1 MGRIRLGGE
10 VPGPR
15 SRALVARRE
24 AAGARGAAKLTDLAV
39 ERAHGAVVVDADGN
53 ELLDFAGGIGVLAV
67 GHTPEALVRAVQ
79 AQAERLVHMCAIVGT
94 YEPYVALLE
103 RLVALAPGDHAKKAV
118 LMNSG
123 SEAVETAVNVARAA
137 TGRAA
142 VLVFEGAYH
151 GRTNLALAMTSKY
164 GLFKKGFGPF
174 APEVYRAPFPDT
186 YRRPAG
192 LSEDDAVREAIRR
205 FDHALLAHVDPSA
218 VAAVVIEP
226 VQGEGGFVPAP
237 AAFLRHVRERCTQHG
252 MLLVADE
259 VQCGMGRTG
268 RLWAVEH
275 AGVVP
280 DLLVTA
286 KSLGG
291 GMPIAAVIGRAEV
304 MDAPHPGGLGGTYS
318 GNPLACVA
326 ALAAIEAITA
336 PGFLERA
343 RAVGERMRGRL
354 EALAARHACVGEVR
368 GLGPMLA
375 LELVHD
381 RDSKRPYPELV
392 LRTTQEALRRG
403 LIVIRAGLHAN
414 CLRLLPPLDVDD
426 ATIDEAMDVIDEA
439 LTAATEALGRGANA
453 KPTTASVG

>member
-1 MGRIRLGGE
+1 MGRIRVVSE

-24 AAGARGAAKLTDLAV
+24 AVGARGAAKLTDLAV
-39 ERAHGAVVVDADGN
+39 ERAHGAEVVDADGN
-53 ELLDFAGGIGVLAV
+53 VLLDFAGGIGALAV

-79 AQAERLVHMCAIVGT
+79 GQAERLVHMCAIVAS

-103 RLVALAPGDHAKKAV
+103 RLVAIAPGSFAKKAV

-142 VLVFEGAYH
+142 VLAFEGAYH
-151 GRTNLALAMTSKY
+151 GRTNLALALTSKY
-164 GLFKKGFGPF
+164 GLFKQGFGPF
-174 APEVYRAPFPDT
+174 APEVYRAAYPDLT
-186 YRRPAG
+186 RRPST
-192 LSEDDAVREAIRR
+192 LSEDDAVQEAIRR
-205 FDHALLAHVDPSA
+205 FDHALLAQVDPAA

-237 AAFLRHVRERCTQHG
+237 AAFLQHVRARCSEHG

-275 AGVVP
+275 ADVVP

-291 GMPIAAVIGRAEV
+291 GMPIAAVVGRAEV
-304 MDAPHPGGLGGTYS
+304 MDAAHPGGLGGTYS

-326 ALAAIEAITA
+326 ALAAIDAITA

-343 RAVGERMRGRL
+343 RAVGERLRERL
-354 EALAARHACVGEVR
+354 EAIAATSPHALEVR

-381 RDSKRPYPELV
+381 RASKRPYPELV
-392 LRTTQEALRRG
+392 LRTTREALRRG

-426 ATIDEAMDVIDEA
+426 DAIDEAMDVLGQALAAASASLAAEA
-439 LTAATEALGRGANA
+439 L
-453 KPTTASVG
+453 PTPA

>member
-1 MGRIRLGGE
+1 MGRIRLVGV

-24 AAGARGAAKLTDLAV
+24 AVGARGAAKLTDLAV
-39 ERAHGAVVVDADGN
+39 ERAHGAVVVDVDGN
-53 ELLDFAGGIGVLAV
+53 ELLDFAGGIGALAV
-67 GHTPEALVRAVQ
+67 GHTPAALVRAVQ
-79 AQAERLVHMCAIVGT
+79 EQAERLVHMCAIVGS

-103 RLVALAPGDHAKKAV
+103 RLVAIAPGDHAKKAV

-174 APEVYRAPFPDT
+174 APEVYRAPYPDT

-192 LSEDDAVREAIRR
+192 TSADDAVGEAIRR

-237 AAFLRHVRERCTQHG
+237 AAFLRHVRERCTEHG
-252 MLLVADE
+252 MLLIADE

-326 ALAAIEAITA
+326 ALAAIDAITA

-354 EALAARHACVGEVR
+354 EALAARHACAGEVR

-375 LELVHD
+375 LELVHE
-381 RDSKRPYPELV
+381 RTTKRPHPELV

-426 ATIDEAMDVIDEA
+426 ATVDEAMDVLGEA
-439 LTAATEALGRGANA
+439 LAAAAEALGHDTNGAPVA
-453 KPTTASVG
+453 APLG